1 MKCEPCTYLPGSVED
16 SSQTSFLD
24 IDPSWQ
30 LSGNLTPAKSLE
42 NEPPKDGSP
51 ICQCGKGMSDCLIHP
66 STPEKWIASMRDSLV
81 RTLALPGI
89 KRALDMRHDPAFI
102 EKSSVLLASFDHD
115 TCSLKTCQLSLVT
128 DSQPY
133 SQTLPR
139 WGSLRNGAVS
149 EHPIA
154 AHRITGTGGLHFVP
168 TPDTM
173 NHRDGTNLRK
183 DCNIKEGGMHG
194 VSLHHWAAMFPTP
207 TVSSGSQVAWD
218 KTPGQT
224 GGTTLAGYVK
234 YWPTPSASDN
244 RDRGNMA
251 TPAIARRIAKGKQV
265 MLSMSVSED
274 SGQLNPPWV
283 EWLMGFPIGFTA
295 SKDSV
300 TRKSRCKPQ
309 LHGNSLEASN

>member
-51 ICQCGKGMSDCLIHP
+51 TCRCGKGTLDCSIHP
-66 STPEKWIASMRDSLV
+66 NTRDKWTASMRASLV

-102 EKSSVLLASFDHD
+102 EKSSVLLASFDPD
-115 TCSLKTCQLSLVT
+115 TCSLKTCQQSLVT
-128 DSQPY
+128 DSEPY

-139 WGSLRNGAVS
+139 WGSMRNGVVS

-154 AHRITGTGGLHFVP
+154 DRRITETGGLHFVP
-168 TPDTM
+168 TP
-173 NHRDGTNLRK
+173 
-183 DCNIKEGGMHG
+183 
-194 VSLHHWAAMFPTP
+194 
-207 TVSSGSQVAWD
+207 TVTSGAQVAWN